1 MIHGFSIFDQS
12 TDQIGLALK
21 NRDFRTGMLAID
33 LRNPVDIDSGHG
45 ATGFGIDFQQ
55 NLILRTIV
63 TRIWNQSWS
72 DPERNPG
79 LDLLQAGS
87 LFFRKSDIDHR
98 TTVHFSLNII
108 CCHHQWTR

>member
-1 MIHGFSIFDQS
+1 
-12 TDQIGLALK
+12 
-21 NRDFRTGMLAID
+21 MLAID

-45 ATGFGIDFQQ
+45 ATSFGIDFQQ

-87 LFFRKSDIDHR
+87 LFSRKLTLITEPLFISASMLFAVI
-98 TTVHFSLNII
+98 
-108 CCHHQWTR
+108 TRGRDRILPLPLD